1 MKKLTILSVLALA
14 LAFTSCDFETQA
26 FKDMRYQRDSI
37 QYLQQTQ
44 LDELLGYMDVVQSVD
59 SSFEAI
65 RESQNLLSMVPVDG
79 EGSQSVKQRVEEN
92 ISMISNLLA
101 DNNARI
107 AELEE
112 KFNESD
118 LKNTKLQKTINRL
131 KRDLKAKNEEISKL
145 YKDLEAKN
153 FKIDSLLVENQLVGQ
168 RAAELTALS
177 EAQQAQ
183 LQAQDQALHTAY
195 FFMGT
200 RKELKANDINVKDK
214 DSGYR
219 TSLFTPIDVRTFDR
233 LETGSKSAKILTKHP
248 ENSYELVRDENKI
261 YTLVIKNPENFWNAS
276 KYLIIQIK

>member
-37 QYLQQTQ
+37 QHLQQTQ
-44 LDELLGYMDVVQSVD
+44 LDELLGYMDIVQDVD

-65 RESQNLLSMVPVDG
+65 RESQNMLSMVSYE
-79 EGSQSVKQRVEEN
+79 EGKQGVKQRVQEN
-92 ISMISNLLA
+92 IYMISNLLA
-101 DNNARI
+101 ENNAKI

-112 KFNESD
+112 KLNESD
-118 LKNTKLQKTINRL
+118 LKNTKFQKTINRL
-131 KRDLKAKNEEISKL
+131 KKDLKAKNAEIAKL
-145 YKDLEAKN
+145 YKDLESKN
-153 FKIDSLLVENQLVGQ
+153 FKIDSLLVENQIVGQ

-177 EAQQAQ
+177 EAQLAQ
-183 LQAQDQALHTAY
+183 LTAQDAALHTAY

-219 TSLFTPIDVRTFDR
+219 TSLFTPIDIRTFDR
-233 LETGSKSAKILTKHP
+233 LATDSKSAKILTKHP
-248 ENSYELVRDENKI
+248 EGSYELVRDAEKK
-261 YTLVIKNPENFWNAS
+261 YTLIIKNPENFWNAY

>member
-37 QYLQQTQ
+37 QHLQQTQ
-44 LDELLGYMDVVQSVD
+44 LDELLGYMDIVQSVD

-131 KRDLKAKNEEISKL
+131 KRDLKAKNEEITKL

-200 RKELKANDINVKDK
+200 RKELKANDINVKDR

>member
-1 MKKLTILSVLALA
+1 MKKLTILSVLALT

-44 LDELLGYMDVVQSVD
+44 LDELLGYMDIVQSVD

-153 FKIDSLLVENQLVGQ
+153 FKIDSLLVENQMVGQ

-177 EAQQAQ
+177 ETQQAQ

-261 YTLVIKNPENFWNAS
+261 YTLVIKNPENYWNAS

>member
-44 LDELLGYMDVVQSVD
+44 LDELLGYMDIVQSVD

-153 FKIDSLLVENQLVGQ
+153 FKIDSLLVENQMVGQ

-200 RKELKANDINVKDK
+200 RKELKANDINVKDR

>member
-44 LDELLGYMDVVQSVD
+44 LDELLGYMDIVQSVD

-131 KRDLKAKNEEISKL
+131 KRDLKTKNEEISKL

-200 RKELKANDINVKDK
+200 RKELKANDINVKDR

-248 ENSYELVRDENKI
+248 EKSYELVRDENKI
-261 YTLVIKNPENFWNAS
+261 YTLVIKNPTEFWNAS
-276 KYLIIQIK
+276 RYLIIQVK

>member
-1 MKKLTILSVLALA
+1 MKKLTILSVLAMA

-26 FKDMRYQRDSI
+26 FKDMRNQRDSI

-44 LDELLGYMDVVQSVD
+44 LDELLGYMDIVQEVD

-65 RESQNLLSMVPVDG
+65 RESQNLLSMVPADG
-79 EGSQSVKQRVEEN
+79 EGSQSVKQRVQEN

-101 DNNARI
+101 DNNAKI

-112 KFNESD
+112 RLNESD
-118 LKNTKLQKTINRL
+118 LKNTKFQKTINRL
-131 KRDLKAKNEEISKL
+131 KKDLKAKNEEITKL
-145 YKDLEAKN
+145 YKDLETKN

-177 EAQQAQ
+177 EDQQAQ
-183 LQAQDQALHTAY
+183 LNAQDIALHTAY

-200 RKELKANDINVKDK
+200 RKELKANEINVKDR
-214 DSGYR
+214 DSGYK

-261 YTLVIKNPENFWNAS
+261 YTLVIKNPTEFWNAS
-276 KYLIIQIK
+276 KYLIIQVK